1 MRGLKEL
8 WEVKRKMNLG
18 RRILGILIFMMG
30 QLLFGDIILDAD
42 RYQVGEGE
50 SFNLRVTVE
59 DKKEKDYNIEN
70 IENFKVLGHYTST
83 SHSIVNGRRSSTY
96 VDTYQVLATEE
107 GIYPLKVVAEYGESN
122 IVDIQVGGSAET
134 PIEEKKYFLKVTPL
148 KESYYFGEKIP
159 YEESLVT
166 TVSNIQDID
175 YLEYPSFGDI
185 SVVEINPGLRIGSI
199 QKRTRVGDRDAIEV
213 VTYQRVLEPSSSG
226 SKVVGGSVMR
236 LSLGG
241 RDIFN
246 GRMAN
251 LSGGKKEIEIIPLPG
266 GAPEG
271 FKNIVG
277 RIDGEANLDRD
288 RVDPGEAVTM
298 TVKLKG
304 KGNLK
309 GLTSLY
315 DKRNPDFTIYGNVI
329 NEYEWV
335 EDGGYLNEKT
345 FQLAFVPK
353 RGGKLTTPVI
363 EIPYFDSDRGRY
375 DVYTIDP
382 MDIEVTGEVLVP
394 PVEGSARGTAGS
406 VEISQLPERK
416 EPESERSLL
425 LLVLFGIVV
434 VQGGVILY
442 LIRDK
447 ISPRRGEDPLKNMG
461 RPGPEDEFYD
471 NYCIF
476 MKREYNFN
484 PKAHSSEKLG
494 AGEEV
499 KRMQRDI
506 EERRFRGE
514 KLPRKEVI
522 GILREE
528 MKGRK

>member
-1 MRGLKEL
+1 
-8 WEVKRKMNLG
+8 MNLG

-30 QLLFGDIILDAD
+30 QLLFGEIILDAD
-42 RYQVGEGE
+42 RYRMGTGE

-59 DKKEKDYNIEN
+59 GKKEKDYDIEN
-70 IENFKVLGHYTST
+70 IEKFKILGHYTST
-83 SHSIVNGRRSSTY
+83 NHSIINGRRSSTY

-107 GIYPLKVVAEYGESN
+107 GIYPLKVVAESGESN
-122 IVDIQVGGSAET
+122 VVDIQVGGSAET

-185 SVVEINPGLRIGSI
+185 SVVEVNPGLRIGSI

-251 LSGGKKEIEIIPLPG
+251 LSGGKKEIEILPLPG

-277 RIDGEANLDRD
+277 KIDGEVNLDRD
-288 RVDPGEAVTM
+288 KVNPGEAVTM

-304 KGNLK
+304 KGDLK

-315 DKRNPDFTIYGNVI
+315 DKRNPDFTVYGNVI

-335 EDGGYLNEKT
+335 EDGRYLNEKT

-353 RGGKLTTPVI
+353 SGGELMTPAI
-363 EIPYFDSDRGRY
+363 EIPYFDTEKGRY
-375 DVYTIDP
+375 DVFTINP
-382 MDIEVTGEVLVP
+382 MNIEVTGEILVP
-394 PVEGSARGTAGS
+394 PVEISVGGPVSS
-406 VEISQLPERK
+406 VEISQLPERA
-416 EPESERSLL
+416 EPESESPLL

-442 LIRDK
+442 LVRDRIR
-447 ISPRRGEDPLKNMG
+447 IGRSEDPLKNMKRSG
-461 RPGPEDEFYD
+461 TEDEFYN

-484 PKAHSSEKLG
+484 PKAHSSEKLE
-494 AGEEV
+494 ASIEV
-499 KRMQRDI
+499 KKIQRDT

-514 KLPRKEVI
+514 KLPRKEVVEV
-522 GILREE
+522 LREE
-528 MKGRK
+528 MKGR